1 MKTMKDMLGK
11 ILEQNKE
18 LNKRVTVLEVKVG
31 KKENKEILV
40 PKNMRVS
47 I

>member
-1 MKTMKDMLGK
+1 MKTKKDMLGK
-11 ILEQNKE
+11 ILEQKKE

-31 KKENKEILV
+31 KKGNKEILV
-40 PKNMRVS
+40 PNNMRVS

>member
-1 MKTMKDMLGK
+1 MKTKKDMLGK
-11 ILEQNKE
+11 ILQQKKE

-31 KKENKEILV
+31 KKENKEILF
-40 PKNMRVS
+40 PNNMRVS

>member
-40 PKNMRVS
+40 SNNMRVS